1 MVRFKAKK
9 VMATA
14 AVAVL
19 VVALAGCS
27 GRSASSANAADG
39 AGDIVIRASYP
50 LSGPLVSAGVSA
62 SGAKAYFDA
71 VNAAGGINGR
81 KIDFEVTDD
90 AFDPARTVSNNRQFA
105 ERDKAIIVVNFG
117 GIAVAARPPLN
128 AAHVAQ
134 IVQGGEKE
142 LSDVQNFPYT
152 RAFVPDIAWEGE
164 LQGRYIAKNIPKAVV
179 GFVGFN
185 NALADSQLAGLAA
198 GGITPVKAL
207 RIPPGQGDVTSQV
220 TELKAAGVNV
230 LVVTQGPPT
239 IGALL
244 TYLGQI
250 KYKPTLFIGSPYAD
264 FASTVKPAGAQNVVG
279 ALSYQ
284 WFKDPQN
291 PAVSG
296 DPAVVQYRKDMAQY
310 APDADA
316 TQTFTLTGYGLAAA
330 IVSALKS
337 AKDINSD
344 GFLAA
349 WDALSHAEN
358 PLLID
363 QASLTGEKD
372 GRLVHQYQLHEFDG
386 KSWVAR
392 ESVIDASQVGIAN

>member
-14 AVAVL
+14 AVAAL

-27 GRSASSANAADG
+27 GRSDSSASAADG

-71 VNAAGGINGR
+71 ANAAGGINGR

-90 AFDPARTVSNNRQFA
+90 AFDPARMVSNNRQFA
-105 ERDKAIIVVNFG
+105 ERDKAMIVVNFG

-128 AAHVAQ
+128 AVHVAQ

-142 LSDVQNFPYT
+142 LSDVKNFPYT

-291 PAVSG
+291 PAVSA
-296 DPAVVQYRKDMAQY
+296 DPALVQYRKDMAQY

-337 AKDINSD
+337 AKDISSD